1 VLSGLVCGRFLG
13 YKVCVT
19 RRLTVGVGILLA
31 AALCGVLV
39 ACGGGHAAAPTTT
52 VSRPHSKPL
61 PANAIKVHWKREA
74 LVPAPHSG
82 RVCIVTYKT
91 GHICAAY
98 HLGEI
103 PATALKQKLRK
114 RGYVVVNVP

>member
-1 VLSGLVCGRFLG
+1 MA
-13 YKVCVT
+13 
-19 RRLTVGVGILLA
+19 RRLALGVGILLA
-31 AALCGVLV
+31 ATISGILV
-39 ACGGGHAAAPTTT
+39 ACGGGNAAAPTTT

-74 LVPAPHSG
+74 LVPAPHTG

-91 GHICAAY
+91 GHVCAAY

-103 PATALKQKLRK
+103 PATALKRKLRK
-114 RGYVVVNVP
+114 RGYVVITVP